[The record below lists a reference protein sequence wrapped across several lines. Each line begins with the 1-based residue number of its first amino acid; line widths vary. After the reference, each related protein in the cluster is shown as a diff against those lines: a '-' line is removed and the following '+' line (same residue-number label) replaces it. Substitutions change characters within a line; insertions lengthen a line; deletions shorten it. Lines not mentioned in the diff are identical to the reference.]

1 MINDI
6 NFTPKVNPEN
16 KYTNAQMTEKYIY
29 ILFFPQGWWTIKYQI
44 MQVSISDNIFEFWLV
59 MLEEYFSLYEIPA
72 SLLSYLLDT

>member
-29 ILFFPQGWWTIKYQI
+29 ILFFPQGW
-44 MQVSISDNIFEFWLV
+44 
-59 MLEEYFSLYEIPA
+59 
-72 SLLSYLLDT
+72 